1 MNAAAAGLGTSL
13 SALPNTSGLFFFHSG
28 GALQQAIPVS
38 LGTVTSSCAS
48 DQVQHIGM
56 CVGVGCRQD
65 IGTGGG
71 GVMWAWCGGSGPQKL
86 TPFSGQ

>member
-48 DQVQHIGM
+48 DQVQHIGR
-56 CVGVGCRQD
+56 CV
-65 IGTGGG
+65 GG
-71 GVMWAWCGGSGPQKL
+71 GVGKILERGGRGNVGVVWRVWAQKL